1 MKKIMAIFVLALM
14 VISTGAT
21 VYAQAVEACVAA
33 DGNKRKV
40 RCDGSGF
47 LITAPGGT
55 SASTLTMDIDPGN
68 CHAITNGTLPYVLPV
83 ATDVFRIC
91 AYGNE
96 AYVMFANGVPAATL
110 VVTTGYS
117 MRVKDGQCLTQTITE
132 TQAAV
137 IAVATAGV
145 ICFNPLVPTP

>member
-1 MKKIMAIFVLALM
+1 MKKFMAIMILAFM
-14 VISTGAT
+14 AISTPAA
-21 VYAQAVEACVAA
+21 VMAQAVMKARLATGNHCAVRA
-33 DGNKRKV
+33 DAN
-40 RCDGSGF
+40 CNLLTGF
-47 LITAPGGT
+47 GTTPGT
-55 SASTLTMDIDPGN
+55 MTMDIDPGN